1 MDKNNIV
8 PFGKYKN
15 QPIEALAQDTQYTE
29 WLMNQDW
36 FRSRFPE
43 LRTIIVNNFTEPSN
57 TPEHNQMV
65 AKFLDDDFCAE
76 VISSVLKIYGKDKLC
91 IGKNV
96 NDWQDDEWEYE
107 PIKNIR
113 IVTKEFEHK
122 NGSDVRIECHLKGE
136 STGTFI
142 YFGIEC
148 KPVMSD
154 DFPQIIRQCRDQK
167 TNILVIE
174 EYTGVGATLDQI
186 RKMFQ
191 DIMIYEI

>member
-65 AKFLDDDFCAE
+65 AKFLDDDFCT
-76 VISSVLKIYGKDKLC
+76 KL
-91 IGKNV
+91 IL
-96 NDWQDDEWEYE
+96 Q
-107 PIKNIR
+107 
-113 IVTKEFEHK
+113 VTKEYGRNTVYNYNTQIEEPIDKVIGVYKEFETK
-122 NGSDVRIECHLKGE
+122 TGNDIRVCLKVISE
-136 STGTFI
+136 TGRDERLEFN
-142 YFGIEC
+142 IEC

-191 DIMIYEI
+191 DIMIYEL